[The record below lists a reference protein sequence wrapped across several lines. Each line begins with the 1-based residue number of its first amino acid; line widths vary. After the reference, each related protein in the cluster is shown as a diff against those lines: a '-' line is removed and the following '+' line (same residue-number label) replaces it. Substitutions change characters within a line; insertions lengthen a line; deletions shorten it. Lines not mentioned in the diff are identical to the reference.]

1 MNAHPDK
8 MDSSKTRVAV
18 GLDLGT
24 CQSCVAVYQNE
35 RVEIIANEQGNRT
48 TPSVVSF
55 SDTERL
61 VGDGAKNQASMN
73 PVNTLYDVKRLMG
86 KRFNDA
92 DVQEAIKNLSYKV
105 VDDGNNRPQIV
116 VSYQGEEKKFYPE
129 EVSAMV
135 IGKMRDLAEQFLGQ
149 KVSDMVITVPAYFN
163 DAARQ
168 ATKDAAAIAG
178 VNVLRIINEPT
189 AAAIAYG
196 LDTVGSSGSKH
207 VLIFDCGG
215 GTHDIS
221 ILDIGDGIIEV
232 VATAGNSRLGGE
244 DIDNSLVEFFASDF
258 KRRYKKDF
266 KESARALKRVKQASE
281 RVKKTLSNATQAS
294 VELDALYDGVDYT
307 CTVTRARFDELMSD
321 FYRKCM
327 VEVEKALKDS
337 KVSKSDIKDI
347 VLVGGTSRIPKLQE
361 ILSNFFGGKEL
372 CRSVNPDEAVAYG
385 AAVQAA
391 ILTGT
396 KDRLTKDLV
405 LLDVTPLS
413 MGIETAGQVMTVMIP
428 RNTTIPTAK
437 TQTFST
443 YADNQPAVTIKV
455 YEGERS
461 FTKDCNLLGTFEL
474 TDIPPAPRGVPQ
486 IEVTFDVD
494 ANGILQVTAIEKGTG
509 KSQKITITN
518 DKGRLSKEDID
529 KLVKE
534 AESYAEQD
542 KENRERIEAKN
553 ELENYC
559 FNMKNTV
566 SKEDVK
572 ISKSD
577 KEKIENAIKETLEW
591 LDANTLASKDEFK
604 GKMDDLLKISTPIVQ
619 GMYGNGAPPQPSNDD
634 LD

>member
-1 MNAHPDK
+1 M
-8 MDSSKTRVAV
+8 SSTTPRVAV

-55 SDTERL
+55 SETERL

-73 PVNTLYDVKRLMG
+73 PANTLYDVKRLMG

-92 DVQEAIKNLSYKV
+92 DVQEAIKHLSYKV
-105 VDDGNNRPQIV
+105 LDDGNNRPQIV
-116 VSYQGEEKKFYPE
+116 VEYQGEEKKLYPE

-149 KVSDMVITVPAYFN
+149 KVTDMVITVPAYFN

-196 LDTVGSSGSKH
+196 LDNVGSSDNKH

-244 DIDNSLVEFFASDF
+244 DIDNTLVEFFANDF
-258 KRRYKKDF
+258 KRRYKSDLKQN
-266 KESARALKRVKQASE
+266 ARALKRVKQASE

-294 VELDALYDGVDYT
+294 IELDALYDGIDYT
-307 CTVTRARFDELMSD
+307 STISRARFDELMSD

-396 KDRLTKDLV
+396 RDRHTKDLV

-413 MGIETAGQVMTVMIP
+413 VGIETAGQVMTVMIP
-428 RNTTIPTAK
+428 RNTTIPTGK

-443 YADNQPAVTIKV
+443 YSDNQPAVTIKV

-461 FTKDCNLLGTFEL
+461 FTNHCNLLGTFEL
-474 TDIPPAPRGVPQ
+474 TGIPPAPRGVPQ

-494 ANGILQVTAIEKGTG
+494 VNGILQVTAVEKGSG

-518 DKGRLSKEDID
+518 DKGRLNKEDID
-529 KLVKE
+529 KLIKE
-534 AESYAEQD
+534 AETYAEQD

-577 KEKIENAIKETLEW
+577 KEKIESAIKETLDW
-591 LDANTLASKDEFK
+591 LDGNSLASKDEFK
-604 GKMDDLLKISTPIVQ
+604 SKMDELLKISTPIVQ
-619 GMYGNGAPPQPSNDD
+619 GMYGGVGAPPQPANDD
-634 LD
+634 VD

>member
-1 MNAHPDK
+1 
-8 MDSSKTRVAV
+8 MDTSKSRVAV

-73 PVNTLYDVKRLMG
+73 PTNTLYDVKRLMG

-92 DVQEAIKNLSYKV
+92 DVQEAIKQLSYKV
-105 VDDGNNRPQIV
+105 IDDGNNRPQIV

-149 KVSDMVITVPAYFN
+149 KVTDMVITVPAYFN

-196 LDTVGSSGSKH
+196 LDKNTVGSSDSKH

-244 DIDNSLVEFFASDF
+244 DIDNALVEHFVSDF

-266 KESARALKRVKQASE
+266 KESARALKRVKQAAE

-294 VELDALYDGVDYT
+294 IELDALYDGVDYT
-307 CTVTRARFDELMSD
+307 STITRARFDELMSD

-337 KVSKSDIKDI
+337 KLSKSDINDI

-361 ILSNFFGGKEL
+361 NLSNFFGGKEL

-443 YADNQPAVTIKV
+443 YTDNQPAVTIKV

-474 TDIPPAPRGVPQ
+474 TGIPPAPRGVPQ

-494 ANGILQVTAIEKGTG
+494 ANGILQVTAVEKGTG
-509 KSQKITITN
+509 KSHKITITN
-518 DKGRLSKEDID
+518 DKGRLSKEDIE

-534 AESYAEQD
+534 AESYKEQD
-542 KENRERIEAKN
+542 AANRERIEAKN

-559 FNMKNTV
+559 YNMKNTI
-566 SKEDVK
+566 SKKDVK
-572 ISKSD
+572 ISDAD
-577 KEKIENAIKETLEW
+577 KENIEKAINETLEW
-591 LDANTLASKDEFK
+591 LDANSLASKDEFK
-604 GKMDDLLKISTPIVQ
+604 SKMDDLLKVCTPIVQ
-619 GMYGNGAPPQPSNDD
+619 GMYGNSGGAAPQPANDD

>member
-1 MNAHPDK
+1 

>member
-1 MNAHPDK
+1 
-8 MDSSKTRVAV
+8 MDTSKSRVAV

-73 PVNTLYDVKRLMG
+73 PTNTLYDVKRLMG

-92 DVQEAIKNLSYKV
+92 DVQEAIKQLSYKV
-105 VDDGNNRPQIV
+105 IDDGNNRPQIV

-149 KVSDMVITVPAYFN
+149 KVTDMVITVPAYFN

-196 LDTVGSSGSKH
+196 LDKNTVGSSDSKH

-244 DIDNSLVEFFASDF
+244 DIDNALVEHFVSDF

-266 KESARALKRVKQASE
+266 KESARALKRVKQAAE

-294 VELDALYDGVDYT
+294 IELDALYDGVDYT
-307 CTVTRARFDELMSD
+307 STITRARFDELMSD

-337 KVSKSDIKDI
+337 KLSKSDINDI

-361 ILSNFFGGKEL
+361 NLSNFFGGKEL

-443 YADNQPAVTIKV
+443 YTDNQPAVTIKV

-474 TDIPPAPRGVPQ
+474 TGIPPAPRGVPQ

-494 ANGILQVTAIEKGTG
+494 ANGILQVTAVEKGTG
-509 KSQKITITN
+509 KSHKITITN
-518 DKGRLSKEDID
+518 DKGRLSKEDIE

-534 AESYAEQD
+534 AESYKEQD
-542 KENRERIEAKN
+542 AANRERIEAKN

-559 FNMKNTV
+559 YNMKNTI
-566 SKEDVK
+566 SKKDVK
-572 ISKSD
+572 ISDAD
-577 KEKIENAIKETLEW
+577 KENIEKAINETLEW
-591 LDANTLASKDEFK
+591 LDANNLASKDEFK
-604 GKMDDLLKISTPIVQ
+604 SKMDDLLKVCTPIVQ
-619 GMYGNGAPPQPSNDD
+619 GMYGNSGGAAPQPANDD

>member
-1 MNAHPDK
+1 M
-8 MDSSKTRVAV
+8 SSTAPRVAV

-61 VGDGAKNQASMN
+61 VGDGAKNQAAMN
-73 PVNTLYDVKRLMG
+73 PTNTLYDVKRLMG

-92 DVQEAIKNLSYKV
+92 DVQEAIKQLSYKV

-116 VSYQGEEKKFYPE
+116 VNYQGEEKKFYPE

-135 IGKMRDLAEQFLGQ
+135 IGKMRDQAEAFLGQ
-149 KVSDMVITVPAYFN
+149 KVTDMVITVPAYFN
-163 DAARQ
+163 DSARQ
-168 ATKDAAAIAG
+168 ATKDAASIAG
-178 VNVLRIINEPT
+178 VNALRIINEPT

-196 LDTVGSSGSKH
+196 LDTVGSSDNKH

-244 DIDNSLVEFFASDF
+244 DIDNALVEFFAGDF
-258 KRRYKKDF
+258 KRKYKKDF
-266 KESARALKRVKQASE
+266 KQSPRALKRVKQASE
-281 RVKKTLSNATQAS
+281 RVKKTLSNATQATI
-294 VELDALYDGVDYT
+294 ELDALYDGVDYT
-307 CTVTRARFDELMSD
+307 STITRARFDELMSD

-337 KVSKSDIKDI
+337 KLSKSDIKDI

-413 MGIETAGQVMTVMIP
+413 LGIETAGQVMTVMIP

-443 YADNQPAVTIKV
+443 YSDNQPAVTIKV

-474 TDIPPAPRGVPQ
+474 TGIPPAPRGVPQ

-494 ANGILQVTAIEKGTG
+494 ANGILQVTAVEKGTG

-529 KLVKE
+529 KLIKE
-534 AESYAEQD
+534 AETYKEQD
-542 KENRERIEAKN
+542 TANRERIDAKN

-559 FNMKNTV
+559 FNMKSTL

-572 ISKSD
+572 ISASD
-577 KEKIENAIKETLEW
+577 KEKIETAIKEALDW
-591 LDANTLASKDEFK
+591 LDANSLASKEEFK
-604 GKMDDLLKISTPIVQ
+604 SKLDELVKISTPIVQ
-619 GMYGNGAPPQPSNDD
+619 GMYGGGAPPQPTNDD

>member
-1 MNAHPDK
+1 M
-8 MDSSKTRVAV
+8 SSTAPRVAV

-61 VGDGAKNQASMN
+61 VGDGAKNQAAMN
-73 PVNTLYDVKRLMG
+73 PTNTLYDVKRLMG

-92 DVQEAIKNLSYKV
+92 DVQDAIKQLSYKV

-116 VSYQGEEKKFYPE
+116 VNYQGEEKKFYPE

-135 IGKMRDLAEQFLGQ
+135 IGKMRDQAEAFLGQ
-149 KVSDMVITVPAYFN
+149 KVTDMVITVPAYFN
-163 DAARQ
+163 DSARQ
-168 ATKDAAAIAG
+168 ATKDAASIAG
-178 VNVLRIINEPT
+178 VNALRIINEPT

-196 LDTVGSSGSKH
+196 LDTVGSSDNKH

-244 DIDNSLVEFFASDF
+244 DIDNALVEFFAGDF
-258 KRRYKKDF
+258 KRKYKKDF
-266 KESARALKRVKQASE
+266 KQSPRALKRVKQASE
-281 RVKKTLSNATQAS
+281 RVKKTLSNATQATI
-294 VELDALYDGVDYT
+294 ELDALYDGVDYT
-307 CTVTRARFDELMSD
+307 STITRARFDELMSD

-337 KVSKSDIKDI
+337 KLSKSDIKDI

-413 MGIETAGQVMTVMIP
+413 LGIETAGQVMTVMIP

-443 YADNQPAVTIKV
+443 YSDNQPAVTIKV

-474 TDIPPAPRGVPQ
+474 TGIPPAPRGVPQ

-494 ANGILQVTAIEKGTG
+494 ANGILQVTAVEKGTG

-529 KLVKE
+529 KLIKE
-534 AESYAEQD
+534 AETYKEQD
-542 KENRERIEAKN
+542 TANRERIDAKN

-559 FNMKNTV
+559 FNMKSTL

-572 ISKSD
+572 ISASD
-577 KEKIENAIKETLEW
+577 KEKIETAIKEALDW
-591 LDANTLASKDEFK
+591 LDANSLASKEEFK
-604 GKMDDLLKISTPIVQ
+604 SKLDELVKISTPIVQ
-619 GMYGNGAPPQPSNDD
+619 GMYGSGAPPQPTNDD